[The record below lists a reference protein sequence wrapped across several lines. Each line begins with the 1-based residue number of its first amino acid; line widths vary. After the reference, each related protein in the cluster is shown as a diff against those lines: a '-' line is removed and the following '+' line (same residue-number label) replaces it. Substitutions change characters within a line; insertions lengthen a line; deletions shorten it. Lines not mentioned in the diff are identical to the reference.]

1 MTSMF
6 RTSILALFL
15 LACATPQATTAQV
28 AGPSAGGS
36 FQFTSADGLV
46 KYLEFDAR
54 ADERG
59 TTTGRVSLSGQTW
72 SSDPSLDGDGA
83 PRLGDTPSDFYLKA
97 EFDCLAVS
105 GNRAVMGGVVR
116 EASTKGYTGQRL
128 LLVVEDNEA
137 DPKTHDRVTWI
148 LYDAAAGGW
157 VPKDAERPDDNGATL
172 KWVARDAERPDDVG
186 VPYPK
191 ESKVIGC
198 QGYPLSSHTF
208 VYTRYAD
215 GDIRVRL

>member
-1 MTSMF
+1 MMIIL

-15 LACATPQATTAQV
+15 LACATPRATVAQST
-28 AGPSAGGS
+28 GPSAGGS
-36 FQFTSADGLV
+36 FRFVSGDGLA

-54 ADERG
+54 ADLKG
-59 TTTGRVSLSGQTW
+59 ATTGGMSLSGQTW
-72 SSDPSLDGDGA
+72 ASDPTLDGDGA
-83 PRLGDTPSDFYLKA
+83 PRIGDTPVDFYLKA
-97 EFDCLAVS
+97 EFDCLVVS
-105 GNRAVMGGVVR
+105 GSRAVLGGVVR
-116 EASTKGYTGQRL
+116 EASHRGYTGQRL

-137 DPKTHDRVTWI
+137 DPRTHDRVTWI
-148 LYDAAAGGW
+148 IYDASAAGW

-172 KWVARDAERPDDVG
+172 KWIARDAERQDDAG

-208 VYTRYAD
+208 VYTRYAE
-215 GDIRVRL
+215 GDIRVRP